1 MKNIFEKNKAVLK
14 FLGIF
19 IGSYLILASLY
30 HWYLQV
36 DLFENYYPDFIT
48 NLVAVQ
54 TENLIEFFGYSSK
67 ISPHPVEA
75 SMRLFVNNEYLVR
88 IIEGCNSVSVLI
100 LFISFIAAFH
110 TDFKRTFLFAI
121 AGSVLIYIF
130 NLLRIVWLAIG
141 IYHYPEYEELL
152 HGTIF
157 PAIIYGTVFLL
168 WIIWVRIVSKTK
180 KDE

>member
-1 MKNIFEKNKAVLK
+1 
-14 FLGIF
+14 
-19 IGSYLILASLY
+19 
-30 HWYLQV
+30 
-36 DLFENYYPDFIT
+36 
-48 NLVAVQ
+48 
-54 TENLIEFFGYSSK
+54 
-67 ISPHPVEA
+67 
-75 SMRLFVNNEYLVR
+75 MRLFVNNEYLVR

-168 WIIWVRIVSKTK
+168 WIIWVRIVSKKK